1 MIRTPITFPADQVL
15 QRSTATQF
23 VKVAN
28 HYDARIMIE
37 RKDTVVNAKS
47 MLGLL
52 SLGVGGD
59 DMVLVVDGPEEG
71 QAAEAILALM
81 TELFA

>member
-1 MIRTPITFPADQVL
+1 MIRTPIAFPADQVL

-23 VKVAN
+23 VQVAN
-28 HYDARIMIE
+28 HFDARIMIE
-37 RKDTVVNAKS
+37 RKDKIVNAKS

-59 DMVLVVDGPEEG
+59 DMILLVDGPEEEK
-71 QAAEAILALM
+71 AAEAILALM
-81 TELFA
+81 KELFA